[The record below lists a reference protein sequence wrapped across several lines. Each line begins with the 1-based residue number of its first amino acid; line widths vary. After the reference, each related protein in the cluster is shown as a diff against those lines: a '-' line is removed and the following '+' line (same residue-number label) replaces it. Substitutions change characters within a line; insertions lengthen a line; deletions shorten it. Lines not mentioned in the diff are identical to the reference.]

1 MIRLSPFGPADY
13 DRLISW
19 VDSPE
24 LLLQYSG
31 PIFRFPLTPAQ
42 LEESASDPARVS
54 YNVADAATGTVIG
67 HAELYYKPASILIGR
82 ILIGD
87 PAARGKGVGG
97 AIIRALVGIAKQDP
111 QRRSI
116 ELNVFD
122 WNAPA
127 IRCYE
132 REGFRI
138 NPEVKYTRQ
147 IGDETWTAVNMLYA
161 HESL

>member
-1 MIRLSPFGPADY
+1 MIRLEPFTSADY
-13 DRLISW
+13 DRLIGW

-31 PIFRFPLTPAQ
+31 PVFRFPLTHEQ
-42 LEESASDPARVS
+42 LDTNASDQARVS
-54 YNVADAATGTVIG
+54 YNVVDDETNAVIG
-67 HAELYYKPASILIGR
+67 HCELYYKPASILIGR

-87 PAARGKGVGG
+87 PGARGRGTGG
-97 AIIRALVGIAKQDP
+97 AIIRALVDIAKQDSQ
-111 QRRSI
+111 QRFI

-132 REGFRI
+132 REGFVL
-138 NPEVKYTRQ
+138 NPDLKYERQ
-147 IGDETWTAVNMLYA
+147 IGDEVWIAVNMIYKP
-161 HESL
+161 